1 MPDKDQRPGSVFLSA
16 IPQPDQRFVDPQLAE
31 KWDRIFKERSE
42 VLKALEQARAAG
54 IIGHSLDAKVVL
66 HTQNGLSHESPLLD
80 LLGSDPQKLEDLLI
94 VSQAEAVPGLNS
106 FLDQVISARESGN
119 RGMHSV
125 VDLPDGR
132 RVISFDAELLDSFIS
147 VFRADGGK
155 CERCWKYDTE
165 VGKDPAHPTVCA
177 RCARVLNAGAPG

>member
-1 MPDKDQRPGSVFLSA
+1 LFA
-16 IPQPDQRFVDPQLAE
+16 
-31 KWDRIFKERSE
+31 
-42 VLKALEQARAAG
+42 
-54 IIGHSLDAKVVL
+54 
-66 HTQNGLSHESPLLD
+66 
-80 LLGSDPQKLEDLLI
+80 SDPQKLEDLLI
-94 VSQAEAVPGLNS
+94 VSQAEAVSGVTS

-147 VFRADGGK
+147 VFKADGGK

-165 VGKDPAHPTVCA
+165 VGKNPAHPTVCA
-177 RCARVLNAGAPG
+177 RCAKVLNAGAPA